1 MCKRVRGGGIK
12 DIFIQGGEDVEI
24 ISTVI
29 EAVKKAKEDYHDI
42 DITLSFGNLSQE
54 QYKEIYDAGVRKYVI
69 KIETANSRIHEEL
82 RSRTIQD
89 RINYMVSAKEAGLAI
104 GSGNIIGL
112 PGQTDDDLASDLIFL
127 GRFGVDEMISSTTYT
142 PSEVLPEPYNRQ
154 PAGDWEKTKRFIA
167 LLRYLFPKA
176 YIEVPSNVD
185 GQGIIRKN
193 QEILGQTELIMA
205 GANDMLVEFTPQEMA
220 KSYGA
225 TATPENRHVVNME
238 VAQRV
243 VAEVEKLSK

>member
-1 MCKRVRGGGIK
+1 M
-12 DIFIQGGEDVEI
+12 
-24 ISTVI
+24 
-29 EAVKKAKEDYHDI
+29 
-42 DITLSFGNLSQE
+42 
-54 QYKEIYDAGVRKYVI
+54 
-69 KIETANSRIHEEL
+69 
-82 RSRTIQD
+82 
-89 RINYMVSAKEAGLAI
+89 
-104 GSGNIIGL
+104 
-112 PGQTDDDLASDLIFL
+112 
-127 GRFGVDEMISSTTYT
+127 
-142 PSEVLPEPYNRQ
+142 
-154 PAGDWEKTKRFIA
+154 
-167 LLRYLFPKA
+167 RYLFPKA